1 MYLTFT
7 IILLLLGVSLLFAE
21 MFVLPGFGV
30 AGVFGFLSL
39 AGSVT
44 IAYWKLNILWPWAG
58 HVTLGASILLSVIAI
73 VVFAKSKVVDKM
85 ALETKVE
92 GSVEMPSAG
101 KRMEDMKNNS

>member
-7 IILLLLGVSLLFAE
+7 IILLLLGVALLFAE

-39 AGSVT
+39 AGSVA
-44 IAYWKLNILWPWAG
+44 IAYWKLNLLWSWAG
-58 HVTLGASILLSVIAI
+58 HVTLGASILLTIIAI

-101 KRMEDMKNNS
+101 KRMEDMKK